1 MKNRKIVVASF
12 LLIAVLLM
20 GIGYAA
26 VSDTF
31 NFDGSAKISGD
42 ETQSQFDLDVR
53 ITAVAKEDKIWVP
66 YQAGG
71 VVEIEDPDLI
81 VNIIDDTGDDVQD
94 SAKFQIMGLAD
105 AGDYQDI
112 WFKIENE
119 SSHATTLKRFDVTE
133 TGTGDFFESN
143 YVIYD
148 STGTNVV
155 TEIPAKAG
163 DVNGAVWVKLTVT
176 LKSTPAE
183 AYEAGFVFA
192 IGANVQ

>member
-1 MKNRKIVVASF
+1 MKNRKTVVVSF

-26 VSDTF
+26 VSDTL

-53 ITAVAKEDKIWVP
+53 ITAVAREDKQWVSYAP
-66 YQAGG
+66 GG
-71 VVEIEDPDLI
+71 VVEIEASDLI
-81 VNIIDDTGDDVQD
+81 VNIIDDTADDVQD

-105 AGDYQDI
+105 AGDQQVI

-119 SSHATTLKRFDVTE
+119 SSHAATLTRFDITE
-133 TGTGDFFESN
+133 TGTGDFFGSD

-148 STGTNVV
+148 ATGTNVV
-155 TEIPAKAG
+155 TEIPAKDG
-163 DVNGAVWVKLTVT
+163 DVNGCVLVKLTVT
-176 LKSTPAE
+176 LNSTPAE

-192 IGANVQ
+192 IGANV